1 MAKVTFTFTDTQD
14 GVEFDVNFDP
24 EIPEELSEEQLDQL
38 TEAQLVALDI
48 MDYISSE
55 AEEEGIN

>member
-1 MAKVTFTFTDTQD
+1 MAKVTLTFTDADD

-24 EIPEELSEEQLDQL
+24 DIPEELSEENLDQL

-48 MDYISSE
+48 MDYISGESE
-55 AEEEGIN
+55 DEEIN

>member
-1 MAKVTFTFTDTQD
+1 MAKVTLTFSDTDD

-24 EIPEELSEEQLDQL
+24 DIPEELNEDNLDQL

-48 MDYISSE
+48 MDYISGES
-55 AEEEGIN
+55 EEEEMN